1 MSTSRNMVLA
11 VLVVAIAVGVFYMMD
26 PTLGGLLAAKHEGFQ
41 TMGPSSAMP
50 DVTTGAAVQQPI
62 VNQNTAASASGKL
75 PTTFENGDLIAK
87 AIENAKAIEE
97 AKAAIAASTKK
108 EGFAAGVAKKEHFMD
123 SMKKEKTIPEGF
135 ADYKKKEAV
144 EGFQSLQPEA
154 MPFPEA
160 AQPANCYPKNQLAP
174 QELLPV
180 DMNSKWAQV
189 NPTGQGDIAGKNF
202 LSAGALIGVNTVGQS
217 LRNANQQ
224 LRSEPPNPQM
234 QVSVWNQST
243 IEPDLQRR
251 PLEGF

>member
-1 MSTSRNMVLA
+1 MLSSQNVVLA
-11 VLVVAIAVGVFYMMD
+11 VMVIAIAIGVFYMMD
-26 PTLGGLLAAKHEGFQ
+26 PTLAGLLGKKHEGFQ
-41 TMGPSSAMP
+41 MGPSTAMP
-50 DVTTGAAVQQPI
+50 AVTTGAAVQQPV
-62 VNQNTAASASGKL
+62 VNQNTAASASGQL

-87 AIENAKAIEE
+87 AIQNAKAIEE
-97 AKAAIAASTKK
+97 AKAAIAASSKK
-108 EGFAAGVAKKEHFMD
+108 EGFAAGVPKKESFMD
-123 SMKKEKTIPEGF
+123 NVKKQQPEGF
-135 ADYKKKEAV
+135 ADYKKKDAV
-144 EGFQSLQPEA
+144 EGFQNLQPEA

-174 QELLPV
+174 QELLPM

-202 LSAGALIGVNTVGQS
+202 LSAGALVGVNTVGQS

-224 LRSEPPNPQM
+224 LRSEPPCPQM